1 MIMTEKFST
10 SYQLQATSSSAGFS
24 LFEILIA
31 IAVFATVG
39 LAAAQLISV
48 SLQADKTGGQKTVGA
63 KLVSEEIEAASAI
76 AAEQWNNIYLLNK
89 GQANHHH
96 ATVSS
101 GKWATSTGD
110 EFVAANDLEYTRYF
124 YVENVSRTSG
134 AIDITYNGANDD
146 PSTQKVTAV
155 TTWKQPGG
163 NTLGTT
169 TQSAFLTRSRNAA
182 AAQSDW
188 TTGDGQ
194 ATNPSSGEDANFNGG
209 FFWQDG
215 NIDTSQSSIIKLMT
229 Q

>member
-1 MIMTEKFST
+1 MIMTEKFSA
-10 SYQLQATSSSAGFS
+10 SYKLQATSSSAGFS

-39 LAAAQLISV
+39 LAAAQLIGV
-48 SLQADKTGGQKTVGA
+48 SLQSDKTGGQKTVGA
-63 KLVSEEIEAASAI
+63 KLVSEEMEAVNAI
-76 AAEQWNNIYLLNK
+76 VTEQWNNIYALNK
-89 GQANHHH
+89 GSANHYY
-96 ATVSS
+96 AAVSS

-110 EFVAANDLEYTRYF
+110 ELVTANDLEYTRYF
-124 YVENVSRTSG
+124 YMENVSRTSG
-134 AIDITYNGANDD
+134 TIDTTYNGANDD

-155 TTWKQPGG
+155 VTWKQPGG

-188 TTGDGQ
+188 TTGAGQ

-209 FFWQDG
+209 FSSKDV
-215 NIDTSQSSIIKLMT
+215 NIDTSQSGIIKLT

>member
-1 MIMTEKFST
+1 MLNRLKNKN
-10 SYQLQATSSSAGFS
+10 SAGFS

-31 IAVFATVG
+31 IAVFATMG

-48 SLQADKTGGQKTVGA
+48 SLQADKAGGQKTVGA
-63 KLVSEEIEAASAI
+63 KLVSEEMEAVNAI
-76 AAEQWNNIYLLNK
+76 ATEQWNNIYALNK
-89 GQANHHH
+89 GSANHYY
-96 ATVSS
+96 AIVSS
-101 GKWATSTGD
+101 GKWATSTGN
-110 EFVAANDLEYTRYF
+110 ELITANDLEYTRNF
-124 YVENVSRTSG
+124 YVENVSRTSNT
-134 AIDITYNGANDD
+134 IDTTYNGANDA
-146 PSTQKVTAV
+146 PSTQKITAV
-155 TTWKQPGG
+155 ATWKQPGG
-163 NTLGTT
+163 NKLGTT

-215 NIDTSQSSIIKLMT
+215 NINTSQSSIIKLM